1 MEDQN
6 TDNREPV
13 HEFGG
18 SHISVCICT
27 YKRPQLLENL
37 LGKLQAQRTG
47 GLFTYSLVIADN
59 DHDHSAESTVS
70 AYQKKSSVLIDY
82 CVEPEVSIALARNK
96 AVHNARG
103 EFIAFIDDD
112 EFPENDWLL
121 NLYKTCREYKAG
133 AVLGPVIPHYEGKPP
148 KWVVRGKFCERPSYE
163 TGTRIHWSNS
173 RLGNVLVRASC
184 FQHSTQAFNPKFRIQ
199 GEDVALFKG
208 LDERGYSF
216 VWCKEAP
223 VYEAVT
229 ESRYRKAY
237 FLRRAFVQGNVSL
250 LYYDELDWGESIHIL
265 LKSIAA
271 SIVYTTMLPF
281 CFLAGTH
288 VFMRYL
294 VKDVHHISRLLAL
307 SGLVSMKERGF

>member
-1 MEDQN
+1 MEDQDIDRAIA
-6 TDNREPV
+6 TRV
-13 HEFGG
+13 LGS

-27 YKRPQLLENL
+27 YKRPQLLDNL
-37 LGKLQAQRTG
+37 LNKLQAQRTE
-47 GLFTYSLVIADN
+47 GLFTYSIVIADN
-59 DHDHSAESTVS
+59 DREHSAKSTVN
-70 AYQKKSSVLIDY
+70 AYQKTGNVLINY

-121 NLYKTCREYKAG
+121 KLYKTCREYKAG
-133 AVLGPVIPHYEGKPP
+133 AVLGPVIPHYLGRPP
-148 KWVVRGKFCERPSYE
+148 KWVVRGRFCERPSYE

-184 FQHSTQAFNPKFRIQ
+184 FQHGTQTFNPKFRLQ

-216 VWCKEAP
+216 VWCKDAP
-223 VYEAVT
+223 VFEAVT

-237 FLRRAFVQGNVSL
+237 FLRRAFVQGNLSL
-250 LYYDELDWGESIHIL
+250 QYYDELDWGETIHIL
-265 LKSIAA
+265 LKSVTA
-271 SIVYTTMLPF
+271 SMAYTTMLPF

-288 VFMRYL
+288 IFMKFL
-294 VKDVHHISRLLAL
+294 IKDVHHISRLLAL
-307 SGLVSMKERGF
+307 FRLVSMKERGF